1 MTPGPQ
7 ESLRARGPS
16 SRHTSG
22 PQPSTSTDGNDV
34 ASRGPSARRQRLSA
48 PDWIDAALKVIAE
61 NGVEAVAVEPLA
73 QRLGVTKGSFYAHFS
88 SRNALGVAALEQ
100 WKSDETACT
109 SALLVGD
116 DPLDVLSTL
125 FGSMFG
131 DHQRGKVYAG
141 ICAAGADPLVTPYAL
156 DHALAKVQ
164 ILTDLYGSVGLPK
177 AVAAQRAELT
187 YTAYMGHWRVK
198 AMLPLAETGS
208 TNSYIDHLIDTLIP
222 S

>member
-1 MTPGPQ
+1 M
-7 ESLRARGPS
+7 
-16 SRHTSG
+16 
-22 PQPSTSTDGNDV
+22 

-88 SRNALGVAALEQ
+88 SRNALVVAALEQ

-109 SALLVGD
+109 SSLLVGD
-116 DPLDVLSTL
+116 DPLVVLSTL
-125 FGSMFG
+125 IGSMFG

-164 ILTDLYGSVGLPK
+164 ILTDLYGSYAGRSLGLLNEADFPD
-177 AVAAQRAELT
+177 AHGAYYDDLDDGRA
-187 YTAYMGHWRVK
+187 
-198 AMLPLAETGS
+198 LAE
-208 TNSYIDHLIDTLIP
+208 DEQF
-222 S
+222 